1 MKIQVDCAR
10 GRRGLEPLFFWLGG
24 RRLRIVDVVERSG
37 APAHQ
42 TYRVRVEDRR
52 EFVLSHDAPSGEWRL
67 VQVCAPGAKR
77 QESSGQSPSG
87 SSTDASSSRG
97 R

>member
-10 GRRGLEPLFFWLGG
+10 GRRGLEPRYFWLGG
-24 RRLRIVDVVERSG
+24 RRLHIVEILERSG
-37 APAHQ
+37 ALAHQ
-42 TYRVRVEDRR
+42 TYRVRVDDRR
-52 EFVLSHDAPSGEWRL
+52 EFVLSHDAPSGEWQL
-67 VQVCAPGAKR
+67 VQVCAPTDGR
-77 QESSGQSPSG
+77 QSSGQSPSG